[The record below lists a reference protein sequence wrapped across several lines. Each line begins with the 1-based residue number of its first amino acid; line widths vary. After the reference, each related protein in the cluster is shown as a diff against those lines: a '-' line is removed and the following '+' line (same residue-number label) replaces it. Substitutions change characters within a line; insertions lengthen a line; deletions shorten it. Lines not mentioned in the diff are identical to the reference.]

1 MTLTQKANRLA
12 RGVALTS
19 VAAVALVGCG
29 SSGPTASGEA
39 TAWALTGQQ
48 ATIENAFDAWNGDN
62 ADESLAVQFFEND
75 AFKQKIRTAIGSGD
89 APTLIWSWGGAGNFK
104 TYVESDKVIELDE
117 SLTENYFPAIVDNGR
132 IDGKLYAV
140 PNNAVQ
146 PVVLYYNKDLFT
158 QAGIDAP
165 PATWDEFLDDVDTLK
180 SAGIA
185 PISMGGASKWPQLMW
200 LEYLVDRIGGPEVFE
215 AIQQNTPDSWSDPA
229 VIEALEM
236 IQELVDAGGFIDGF
250 QSVATDNSADTA
262 LLYTG
267 KAAMVLQG
275 AWAYADMQTAD
286 PEFVSSALGWANFP
300 GVDGGEGDPGN
311 VVGNASNYWSIS
323 SDASKPQ
330 QEAAAA
336 FLKGGNMTDAYIDDL
351 LAGGGV
357 PPVLGIEDK
366 ISAAK
371 NPEFLLD
378 VYNMSKDAPAF
389 TLSWDQAIA
398 PAAADAML
406 TNLDKVFL
414 GQTSPEEF
422 ADAMNATIK

>member
-1 MTLTQKANRLA
+1 MKLTQKVSRLA

-19 VAAVALVGCG
+19 VVAVALVGCG
-29 SSGPTASGEA
+29 ASGPSASGGA

-48 ATIENAFDAWNGDN
+48 TTIQNAFKTWNAKNTGK
-62 ADESLAVQFFEND
+62 SLAVQFFEND

-104 TYVESDKVIELDE
+104 TYVDSGKVIELDK
-117 SLTENYFPAIVDNGR
+117 SLTDKYFPAIVDNGR

-146 PVVLYYNKDLFT
+146 PVVLYYNKDLFK

-165 PATWDEFLDDVDTLK
+165 PTTWDAFLDDVNTLK

-200 LEYLVDRIGGPEVFE
+200 LEYLVDRIGGPEVFQ
-215 AIQQNTPDSWSDPA
+215 AIQQNKPNSWSDPA
-229 VIEALEM
+229 VIEALKM
-236 IQELVDAGGFIDGF
+236 IQKLVDAGGFIDGF

-267 KAAMVLQG
+267 KAAMILQG

-286 PEFVSSALGWANFP
+286 PGFVSSSLGWANFP
-300 GVDGGEGDPGN
+300 GVHGGKGDPKN

-323 SDASKPQ
+323 SDATKPQ
-330 QEAAAA
+330 QDAAAA
-336 FLKGGNMTDAYIDDL
+336 FLKDGNMTDAYIDDL

-371 NPEFLLD
+371 NPKFLLD

-398 PAAADAML
+398 PAAADALL
-406 TNLDKVFL
+406 TNLDKIFL
-414 GQTSPEEF
+414 GQTTPKEF